1 MLLKDI
7 KIYPCFRET
16 PPSEGKMARKRQYL
30 KECGTFQSDII
41 VNGENY
47 LIDGF
52 TSYLLAV
59 ECGIEEMPVRHG
71 KMQVI
76 KARHALD
83 GKLYFWELPPHLT
96 GQVFVGERVLVHTK
110 WGVRCVTVAA
120 VEEWAPQEGAGSL
133 RNVIRRKNQKN
144 DGEGQ

>member
-7 KIYPCFRET
+7 KIYPCFWET
-16 PPSEGKMARKRQYL
+16 PPSEEKMARKRQYL
-30 KECGTFQSDII
+30 KESGAFQSDII

-59 ECGIEEMPVRHG
+59 EYGIAEMPVQHG
-71 KMQVI
+71 KRRII

-83 GKLYFWELPPHLT
+83 GKLYSWELPPHLT
-96 GQVFVGERVLVHTK
+96 DRVFAGDRVLVHTK
-110 WGVRCVTVAA
+110 WGVKCVTVAA
-120 VEEWAPQEGAGSL
+120 VEEWAPQEGAGPFRS
-133 RNVIRRKNQKN
+133 VIRRKNQKN
-144 DGEGQ
+144 DGRGR